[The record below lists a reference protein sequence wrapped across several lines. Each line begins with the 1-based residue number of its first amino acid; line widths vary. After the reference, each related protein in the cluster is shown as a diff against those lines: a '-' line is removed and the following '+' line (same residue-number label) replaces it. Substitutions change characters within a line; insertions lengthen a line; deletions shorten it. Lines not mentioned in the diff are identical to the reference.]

1 MTRPFGELESTD
13 RFRLEEHLGTG
24 TSGEVFRAYD
34 TKHRSMVAL
43 KTLHRADPAAIYRF
57 KNEFRALADVT
68 HPNLVQLYELLL
80 DDQRWFFTMELVEGS
95 DFLEHCRDDAG
106 DGQHQGAEPSG
117 PKDPDQL
124 RDAVRQL
131 AAGLAALHAA
141 GKLHCDIKPSNI
153 RVDHDGRV
161 VLLDFGLV
169 QELFPAHGE
178 LTVDAELAG
187 TPAYMSPEQAAGARL
202 TAASDWYSVGVLLY
216 EALTG
221 RRPVT
226 GSFIEVLQKKQ
237 TEDPVPTGK
246 LVAGLPE
253 DLAQLAERLLH
264 RDPAKRPRA
273 ESVLRMLGERQQR
286 ALASHRSTSGDG
298 APFIGREEHLATLVE
313 GFELAGSGRAV
324 LIFVHGSSGM
334 GKTALIHQFV
344 RQVRHEHE
352 GTVVLQ
358 GRCFERESVPYKAL
372 DSLIDALSR
381 YLMGLPRTD
390 TEALLPVNVQALG
403 RLFPAL
409 RRLQSVIRA
418 QRKVLDIP
426 DGRELKRQARRALR
440 ELFARLAARRPVVL
454 YIDDLQWGDSDSA
467 DLLSELLRPP
477 DPPPLLLIGCYR
489 SEEQESP
496 LLERLM
502 RSTLIR
508 ESAVLRQL
516 PVEELSRRQSVE
528 LALQLLGDRSAT
540 ATTVAET
547 IARESRGSPYFIAEM
562 VRYARYQ
569 SRAEETAGSPS
580 ESSAATPGAVA
591 PGQRVSSAPPRGDA
605 ESEVSGCRAATG
617 ISIGVDS
624 AGMTLERL
632 ILTRLEQLTP
642 EAQRLLELVAVAGQ
656 PIELEAALQAGEL
669 GSAAQAAL
677 TVLRAASLIR
687 LRRSRAYDEIECYHD
702 RIREAVV
709 GVIDRATRGRDH
721 GSLALAL
728 EASGRADPETLAFH
742 FHEAGD
748 YEREAHYVIS
758 AAEQA
763 AEALAFDRAARL
775 YRAALDREDH
785 APLSR
790 RQLLVKLGD
799 ALMNAGRGAEA
810 ARAYLDAAPGAQ
822 AAEALEL
829 RRRAAEQQLFSGRID
844 EGLETMREVL
854 ASIGMEMPES
864 RLGILL
870 SLLWRRLKLK
880 LRGLSYSEKDPSQL
894 SPDQLIRIDTCRSVA
909 IGLCNV
915 YPIRGMDFGTRHL
928 LLALA
933 AGEPYR
939 IARGLAI
946 EAGFS
951 SVDGT
956 RTHDRT
962 AGLIQEALTLAE
974 RVEEP
979 SALGLAHLSAATAAY
994 LEGDGGR
1001 ACESFDRA
1009 EEILRS
1015 SCTGVTW
1022 ELDTLMMYKFRLLVF
1037 LGQLGTLLEQVP
1049 AALKDIME
1057 RGDIYAE
1064 SGLRSH
1070 VMWLLRLAADRPQE
1084 ALEEIRLAKERWS
1097 QQGFHLNHFL
1107 QLIGRVETSLYRGD
1121 GGAWPIL
1128 AATWPALVRS
1138 QLLRVQISRSEALHL
1153 RCRAALASAAA
1164 GATVDPKMLGV
1175 VTSALRRLERQTHP
1189 WSKPFARLIRAG
1201 LATVG
1206 GDQAQAMDHLVTA
1219 AASFDAR
1226 GMALYATAS
1235 RRRRGQILG
1244 PPDGTRFIDDADDWM
1259 RSQGIV
1265 RPERFA
1271 DVLVPGVWKGE

>member
-1 MTRPFGELESTD
+1 MTQPFADHEGTD
-13 RFRLEEHLGTG
+13 RFRFEEHLGTG

-34 TKHRSMVAL
+34 TKHHSVVAL

-57 KNEFRALADVT
+57 KNEFRALADVI

-80 DDQRWFFTMELVEGS
+80 ENQRWFFTMELVEGC
-95 DFLEHCRDDAG
+95 DFLEYCRAEG
-106 DGQHQGAEPSG
+106 NGGMNAEPSG
-117 PKDPDQL
+117 PEDPEL
-124 RDAVRQL
+124 VRDALRQL
-131 AAGLAALHAA
+131 AAGLEALHSA

-153 RVDHDGRV
+153 RVTREGRV

-169 QELFPAHGE
+169 QELFPAQGE

-202 TAASDWYSVGVLLY
+202 TEASDWYSVGVLLY

-221 RRPVT
+221 RRPVS

-237 TEDPVPTGK
+237 IEDPVPPAE

-253 DLAQLAERLLH
+253 DLGRLAERLLG
-264 RDPAKRPRA
+264 RDPEKRPRGEA
-273 ESVLRMLGERQQR
+273 VLRMLGERQRR

-298 APFIGREEHLATLVE
+298 APFIGREEHLQALVE
-313 GFELAGSGRAV
+313 GFELAAGGRAV
-324 LIFVHGSSGM
+324 LTFVHGSSGM

-344 RQVRHEHE
+344 RQVRQENE
-352 GTVVLQ
+352 ETVVLQ
-358 GRCFERESVPYKAL
+358 GRCYERESVPYKAL
-372 DSLIDALSR
+372 DSLIDALTR
-381 YLMGLPRTD
+381 FLMGLKKD
-390 TEALLPVNVQALG
+390 QAEAVLPANVQALA

-409 RRLQSVIRA
+409 RRLQPVIRA
-418 QRKVLDIP
+418 QRKVLEIP

-440 ELFARLAARRPVVL
+440 ELFARLAERRPVVL
-454 YIDDLQWGDSDSA
+454 YIDDLQWGDRDSA

-477 DPPPLLLIGCYR
+477 DPPPLLVIGCYR
-489 SEEQESP
+489 SEEQKSP
-496 LLERLM
+496 LLERLLH
-502 RSTLIR
+502 SKLIE
-508 ESAVLRQL
+508 ESAVLRHL
-516 PVEELSRRQSVE
+516 PVEELPRERAVE
-528 LALQLLGDRSAT
+528 LALQLLGDRSAPSQ
-540 ATTVAET
+540 AVARI
-547 IARESRGSPYFIAEM
+547 IAQESRGSPYFVSEM

-569 SRAEETAGSPS
+569 SRAE
-580 ESSAATPGAVA
+580 
-591 PGQRVSSAPPRGDA
+591 DL
-605 ESEVSGCRAATG
+605 ATG
-617 ISIGVDS
+617 VTSPRRGANVNLEVDS

-632 ILTRLEQLTP
+632 ILTRLDELTP
-642 EAQRLLELVAVAGQ
+642 EARRLLELVAVAGQ

-669 GSAAQAAL
+669 GTLAQAAV

-687 LRRSRAYDEIECYHD
+687 LRRSRAFDEIECYHD

-709 GVIDRATRGRDH
+709 GVIDRATRRRDH

-728 EASGRADPETLAFH
+728 EATGRADPETLAFH

-748 YEREAHYVIS
+748 CEREAHFVIS
-758 AAEQA
+758 AAGQA
-763 AEALAFDRAARL
+763 SEALAFDRAARL
-775 YRAALDREDH
+775 FRAALDLEDH
-785 APLSR
+785 ASLSR
-790 RQLLVKLGD
+790 RQLLIKLGD

-810 ARAYLDAAPGAQ
+810 ARAYLDAAPGAHTAQ
-822 AAEALEL
+822 ALEL
-829 RRRAAEQQLFSGRID
+829 RRRAAEQQLISGRID

-870 SLLWRRLKLK
+870 SLLWRRLRLK
-880 LRGLSYSEKDPSQL
+880 LRGLSYTEKDPSQL

-909 IGLCNV
+909 IGLSNV
-915 YPIRGMDFGTRHL
+915 FPVRGMDFATRHL

-939 IARGLAI
+939 VARGLAI

-962 AGLIQEALTLAE
+962 AGLIQAALTLAE
-974 RVEEP
+974 RVDEP

-1009 EEILRS
+1009 EEILRN

-1022 ELDTLMMYKFRLLVF
+1022 ELDTLMVYKFRLLSF
-1037 LGQLGTLLEQVP
+1037 LGQLGTLFEQVP
-1049 AALKDIME
+1049 ATLKDVME

-1064 SGLRSH
+1064 SGLRSN
-1070 VMWLLRLAADRPQE
+1070 VGWLLRLAADRPRE
-1084 ALEEIRLAKERWS
+1084 ALSEISLAKERWS

-1107 QLIGRVETSLYRGD
+1107 QLIGRVEVSLYRGD
-1121 GGAWPIL
+1121 GDAWPDL

-1138 QLLRVQISRSEALHL
+1138 QLLRVQVSRTEALHL
-1153 RCRAALASAAA
+1153 RCRAALAAVTRNGGAA
-1164 GATVDPKMLGV
+1164 GHRKLLGE
-1175 VTSALRRLERQTHP
+1175 VTSALRRLEKQTHP
-1189 WSKPFARLIRAG
+1189 WARPFAQLIHAG
-1201 LATVG
+1201 LATTDGEKEKAV
-1206 GDQAQAMDHLVTA
+1206 DHLVA
-1219 AASFDAR
+1219 AAAGFDAL
-1226 GMALYATAS
+1226 GMALYAVAS
-1235 RRRRGQILG
+1235 RRRRGQLVG
-1244 PPDGTRFIDDADDWM
+1244 PPDGNRFIDDADRWM
-1259 RSQGIV
+1259 RGQGIA

-1271 DVLVPGVWKGE
+1271 DVLVPGVWGD